1 MKVWARINHI
11 GWVHLWTNRES
22 YEAGEA
28 SKHFFNGKAEP
39 RWQEAIFSD
48 ETLRIM
54 RLGELVQ
61 IQDPGYF
68 SDEDIDDIKDISSEN
83 DSSF

>member
-11 GWVHLWTNRES
+11 GWVHLWLCRES

-28 SKHFFNGKAEP
+28 SMHFFNGKSEP
-39 RWQEAIFSD
+39 RWQGVVGSD
-48 ETLRIM
+48 ETLRILN
-54 RLGELVQ
+54 LGELVE
-61 IQDPGYF
+61 IEDPGYF
-68 SDEDIDDIKDISSEN
+68 SAQDIEEISSEK

>member
-1 MKVWARINHI
+1 MKIWARINHI
-11 GWVHLWTNRES
+11 GWVHLWLSRES

-28 SKHFFNGKAEP
+28 SEHFFNGKSEP
-39 RWQEAIFSD
+39 RWQEAVFSD

-54 RLGELVQ
+54 NLGELVE
-61 IQDPGYF
+61 IEDPGYF
-68 SDEDIDDIKDISSEN
+68 SGEDAEDISPEN